1 MTRPSETHQQN
12 LFEEREPRV
21 ELPAVPMADLKILV
35 EALLGEI
42 AAKLANAETGESS
55 HEQDRG

>member
-1 MTRPSETHQQN
+1 MTRQSETHQQS

-21 ELPAVPMADLKILV
+21 ELPAAPMADLKVMV

-42 AAKLANAETGESS
+42 AAKLAQAATGESS
-55 HEQDRG
+55 HEQDHG